1 MSPGHRTR
9 RRENEIA
16 KNTKLRLSIIAA
28 LALAA
33 PARAADR
40 LTMSATNPTA
50 LEIDQM
56 VARDQ
61 RVT

>member
-1 MSPGHRTR
+1 MSPSHRTR

-16 KNTKLRLSIIAA
+16 KNYEAA
-28 LALAA
+28 AFHHCGLALAA
-33 PARAADR
+33 PALAADR

-56 VARDQ
+56 VAREQ
-61 RVT
+61 GVT